1 MEQPRRRLLPST
13 FAALRH
19 RNFRLLW
26 SGTLISHS
34 GDWMDQVALNWLVLQ
49 MTDSAFYLGLVNF
62 CRAIPILVFTLLGG
76 AAADRVE
83 RRRLM
88 MVTQSSAMLLAFVL
102 AGLVISGTANIL
114 LVLVIATGRGIVIA
128 FNLPARHSLIPEL
141 VPRNDLANAVAL
153 NSLTLNVT
161 KIIGPA
167 LGGLIIAAYGTG
179 ACFLFNGLSF
189 LVVIWM
195 LWAMDM
201 PPSTRAR
208 PESGIARSIAEGMRF
223 VRDDRTILLL
233 VLVAIVPTFFGQPYL
248 HLLALFAHDV
258 FDIGPGGLG
267 LLTSCAAAGAVGGAL
282 LVASIPARAAT
293 GAAMLG
299 FLLAFGALLCAFA
312 LNPVLWL
319 APALLFG
326 VGAMHIAYN
335 ASNNTILQLR
345 LPDHVRGRVLSVLLL
360 NRGLVQLGTASLA
373 TLAGL
378 VGPPLA
384 VAASGLAMMVFATA
398 IIVCSPTLRRLAA

>member
-1 MEQPRRRLLPST
+1 MEQPRRRLLPAT

-76 AAADRVE
+76 VAADRVE

-88 MVTQSSAMLLAFVL
+88 MVTQSSAMLLALVL
-102 AGLVISGTANIL
+102 AGLVISGTASIL

-208 PESGIARSIAEGMRF
+208 PESGIARSIAEGVRF